1 MSLSFK
7 NLKFFSIDI
16 HFGYGTLQE
25 TEKGA
30 FVLNGCVINP
40 QTPNFHCENCN
51 IQFGRRKRFL
61 RSYSNHWNMKQ
72 ETYKIS
78 FNIYLPA
85 KRIKLQSS
93 ELKPLFW
100 PLKLNWRYFS
110 VTDNSTKSRVDCNLP
125 ILVAKE
131 KGWKN
136 LGKTGIFWALS
147 SCRTWVLKWRP
158 NKKFAF
164 EKVKALSGLSPWA
177 KFTNGNRS
185 SEQGESRA
193 LKANVTTCW
202 EKAKSTFATCERS
215 ELRFQYF

>member
-1 MSLSFK
+1 
-7 NLKFFSIDI
+7 
-16 HFGYGTLQE
+16 
-25 TEKGA
+25 
-30 FVLNGCVINP
+30 
-40 QTPNFHCENCN
+40 
-51 IQFGRRKRFL
+51 
-61 RSYSNHWNMKQ
+61 MKQ
-72 ETYKIS
+72 ETYKIN
-78 FNIYLPA
+78 FNIYLQA

-110 VTDNSTKSRVDCNLP
+110 VTNNSTKSRVDCNLL

-193 LKANVTTCW
+193 LKANITTCW

-215 ELRFQYF
+215 ELRFQYFLMFMTKSALGSCWILARKLRKFKYEGNSNQTNLAFSSPVFEFSR